1 MTKQQTVRRTNMYKK
16 LILIDLDGVLN
27 TYKGNFDENVISP
40 MREGAYEFLKELS
53 KNYKINIFTA
63 RNADTAKQWL
73 ISNNLID
80 FVEEVTNIKSS
91 FASIILDDRAINF
104 NGDFKKSLEI
114 IENFKPFWK

>member
-1 MTKQQTVRRTNMYKK
+1 MTTQQTVIRTNMYKK

-27 TYKGNFDENVISP
+27 TYNGHFDENVISP
-40 MREGAYEFLKELS
+40 MREGAYEFLEELS

-63 RNADTAKQWL
+63 RNADTARKWL

>member
-1 MTKQQTVRRTNMYKK
+1 MYKK

-40 MREGAYEFLKELS
+40 MREGAYEFLEELS

-63 RNADTAKQWL
+63 RNADTARQWL